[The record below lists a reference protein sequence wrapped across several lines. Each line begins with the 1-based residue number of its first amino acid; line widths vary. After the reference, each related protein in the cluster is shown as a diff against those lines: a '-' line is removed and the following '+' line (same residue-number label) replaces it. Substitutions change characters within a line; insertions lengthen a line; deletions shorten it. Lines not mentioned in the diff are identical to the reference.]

1 MTDAT
6 PSATDV
12 RRCPACGAVRPP
24 TAQWCLQCYAAF
36 DPPQPAEPALGP
48 QQPRRADVPDAPAD
62 ETAAPADATDAEG
75 TAGHDVPAADGDDL
89 DDVDRRAEQM
99 LAQLSVQGSSAPVG
113 RLGALTSSR
122 GSKVGL
128 AIGGA
133 VALTL
138 VLLALMA
145 GVGVLL

>member
-24 TAQWCLQCYAAF
+24 TARWCLQCYAAF
-36 DPPQPAEPALGP
+36 DPPQPALGP
-48 QQPRRADVPDAPAD
+48 QQPQRPDVPDAPAHEPEAEAGTPAGQD
-62 ETAAPADATDAEG
+62 VPPADGE
-75 TAGHDVPAADGDDL
+75 DL
-89 DDVDRRAEQM
+89 DRRAEQM
-99 LAQLSVQGSSAPVG
+99 LAQLAVQGSAAPGG
-113 RLGALTSSR
+113 RLSGLTSSR
-122 GSKVGL
+122 GTKVGL